1 MTRLFPLLFALL
13 PALALE
19 VGWKTADVNGD
30 GTLEHVAVTT
40 VADLAFSETGQVVG
54 WYVKTYKGTDFGG
67 AYAKAPNLGNGGAL
81 LEPLGFRAQKAE
93 FRQEGNLLLAEFQ
106 AEGKTL
112 TYRIHKSL
120 YTVEVRPDFPL
131 VLKAQAAGTP
141 KILLQGQTAPQASGE
156 GQAVYLAWQ
165 TRPKAGYALVLHG
178 GPFSAK
184 LLGQEGEVRLG
195 AGQALKVYGG
205 QNELVRFHVEG
216 LLSLP
221 GLFTPN
227 LWGTLS
233 LGLLWVM
240 EAAHR
245 YTGSWALA
253 IFVLTLLVRLL
264 LWPLMHQQFK
274 SMAEIQRL
282 QPLIQEINKKYKD
295 DPEKR
300 TEATMKLYQEHK
312 VNPAAG
318 CLPLFLQIPILFLLW
333 KVIANYEFG
342 QGFLWIP
349 DLALP
354 DPLYILP
361 ALYVASTF
369 ASTWLSAHGNKDII
383 RQSLFM
389 NLIFIFLVLQ
399 FPSGVTLYWILSNLI
414 GLLQQW
420 LINRSLKP
428 LPAK

>member
-1 MTRLFPLLFALL
+1 MRWALPLLFVLL
-13 PALALE
+13 PGFALE
-19 VGWKTADVNGD
+19 VGWKQVDVNGD
-30 GTLEHVAVTT
+30 GKPEQVAVTT
-40 VADLAFSETGQVVG
+40 VADLAFTETGEIIG
-54 WYVKTYKGTDFGG
+54 WYVKTYKGTDFKD
-67 AYAKAPNLGNGGAL
+67 AYAKVPSLGNGNPILQPKGFQAEEAAFQREGDL
-81 LEPLGFRAQKAE
+81 LIAE
-93 FRQEGNLLLAEFQ
+93 FR
-106 AEGKTL
+106 GKGGTL

-120 YTVEVRPDFPL
+120 YTLEVVSTLPL
-131 VLKAQAAGTP
+131 SLRIQASGNPKVLLK
-141 KILLQGQTAPQASGE
+141 GQTTPQASGE
-156 GQAVYLAWQ
+156 GEAVYLAWQ
-165 TRPKAGYALVLHG
+165 TRPKAGYALVVHG
-178 GPFSAK
+178 ETFPA
-184 LLGQEGEVRLG
+184 RLIG
-195 AGQALKVYGG
+195 KEAQVDLEAGQVLKVYGG

-216 LLSLP
+216 LLELP

-227 LWGTLS
+227 LWGSLS

-240 EAAHR
+240 ETAFQ
-245 YTGSWALA
+245 YTRSWALA
-253 IFVLTLLVRLL
+253 ILILTLVVRLL

-274 SMAEIQRL
+274 SMAEVQRL
-282 QPLIQEINKKYKD
+282 QPLIQEINRKYKD

-300 TEATMKLYQEHK
+300 AQATMKLYQEHK

-318 CLPLFLQIPILFLLW
+318 CFPLLIQIPILFLLW
-333 KVIANYEFG
+333 KVIASYEFG

-369 ASTWLSAHGNKDII
+369 ASTWFSAHGNKDVI

-399 FPSGVTLYWILSNLI
+399 FPSGVTLYWILSNLV
-414 GLLQQW
+414 GLFQQW

-428 LPAK
+428 LAAK

>member
-1 MTRLFPLLFALL
+1 MNRLVLFLFALL
-13 PALALE
+13 PAFALE
-19 VGWKTADVNGD
+19 VGWRAVDVNGD
-30 GTLEHVAVTT
+30 GQPEHVAVTT
-40 VADLAFSETGQVVG
+40 VADLAFSQAGGILG

-67 AYAKAPNLGNGGAL
+67 AYAKAPNLGNGRAI
-81 LEPLGFRAQKAE
+81 LEAVGFKAQRAE
-93 FRQEGNLLLAEFQ
+93 FRTEKDLLLAEFK
-106 AEGKTL
+106 EGEKAL
-112 TYRIHKSL
+112 TYRIHKGL
-120 YTVEVRPDFPL
+120 YTVEVQANFPL
-131 VLKAQAAGTP
+131 VLKVQASGSP
-141 KILLQGQTAPQASGE
+141 KLLLQGQNTPQTSGE
-156 GQAVYLAWQ
+156 GRAVYVAWQ
-165 TRPKAGYALVLHG
+165 TRPKAGYALVLYG
-178 GPFSAK
+178 GVFSAK
-184 LLGQEGEVRLG
+184 LLGQEAEVNLSP
-195 AGQALKVYGG
+195 GQLLRVYGG

-240 EAAHR
+240 ETAHR

-253 IFVLTLLVRLL
+253 IFILTLLVRLL

-274 SMAEIQRL
+274 SMAEMQRL

-318 CLPLFLQIPILFLLW
+318 CLPLFLQIPILFILW

-354 DPLYILP
+354 DPFYILP

-369 ASTWLSAHGNKDII
+369 ASTWFSAHGNKDII

-428 LPAK
+428 ILAK

>member
-1 MTRLFPLLFALL
+1 MKRLFALFFALL
-13 PALALE
+13 PAFALE

-30 GTLEHVAVTT
+30 GLPEHVAVTT
-40 VADLAFSETGQVVG
+40 VADLAFSERGQVVG

-67 AYAKAPNLGNGGAL
+67 AYAKAPNLGTGKPI
-81 LEPLGFRAQKAE
+81 LEAVGFQAEKAGFRTEKD
-93 FRQEGNLLLAEFQ
+93 LLLAEFK
-106 AEGKTL
+106 AGDKTL

-120 YTVEVRPDFPL
+120 YTVEVQADFPL
-131 VLKAQAAGTP
+131 VLKAQASGSP
-141 KILLQGQTAPQASGE
+141 KILLQGQTTPQASGE
-156 GQAVYLAWQ
+156 GQAVYVAWQ
-165 TRPKAGYALVLHG
+165 TRPQGGYALVIHG
-178 GPFSAK
+178 SPFTAK
-184 LLGQEGEVRLG
+184 LVGQEAEVRL
-195 AGQALKVYGG
+195 APGQVLKVYGG

-216 LLSLP
+216 LLRLS

-233 LGLLWVM
+233 LGLLWIM
-240 EAAHR
+240 ETAFR

-253 IFVLTLLVRLL
+253 ILILTVLVRLL

-274 SMAEIQRL
+274 SMAEMQRL

-300 TEATMKLYQEHK
+300 AEATMKLYQEHK

-318 CLPLFLQIPILFLLW
+318 CLPLFLQIPILFVLW

-354 DPLYILP
+354 DPFYILP
-361 ALYVASTF
+361 ALYVGSTF
-369 ASTWLSAHGNKDII
+369 ASTWFSAHGNKDVI
-383 RQSLFM
+383 RQSLLM

-428 LPAK
+428 LPAR